1 MCLAYPGKIV
11 TIENANAAVDFN
23 GIEKIV
29 NISLVP
35 DVEIDDFVIVHA
47 GFAIQILTSEDASE
61 VLQEYEKAQK
71 YS

>member
-11 TIENANAAVDFN
+11 TIENMRAVVDFD
-23 GIEKIV
+23 GIEKKV

-35 DVEIDDFVIVHA
+35 DVGIGDFVIVHA
-47 GFAIQILTSEDASE
+47 GFAIQILSSEDALA

-71 YS
+71 NS